1 MAVTYIS
8 IKIDRSRLRRN
19 VMSVLD
25 GVMREEH
32 DRLGR
37 IIAKV
42 EQEINELPKGYI
54 SEKKINGKNYCYLQ
68 FRENGKVKSVYI
80 KNDELDAYR
89 NLITRRNELIIK
101 LKELK
106 ADKKKL
112 EKVLR

>member
-1 MAVTYIS
+1 
-8 IKIDRSRLRRN
+8 
-19 VMSVLD
+19 MSALD

-89 NLITRRNELIIK
+89 NLIARRNELIIK

>member
-1 MAVTYIS
+1 MS
-8 IKIDRSRLRRN
+8 I
-19 VMSVLD
+19 LD

-32 DRLGR
+32 DRLSR

-80 KNDELDAYR
+80 KNNELDAYR
-89 NLITRRNELIIK
+89 DLITRRNELIIK
-101 LKELK
+101 LKGLK
-106 ADKKKL
+106 ADKSKL
-112 EKVLR
+112 EKVLGQVIDNV

>member
-1 MAVTYIS
+1 MS
-8 IKIDRSRLRRN
+8 I
-19 VMSVLD
+19 LD

-32 DRLGR
+32 DRLSR
-37 IIAKV
+37 ITAKV

-80 KNDELDAYR
+80 KNNELDAYR
-89 NLITRRNELIIK
+89 DLIDRRNELIIK
-101 LKELK
+101 LKGLK

-112 EKVLR
+112 EKVLGGR

>member
-1 MAVTYIS
+1 MS
-8 IKIDRSRLRRN
+8 I
-19 VMSVLD
+19 LD

-32 DRLGR
+32 DRLNR

-42 EQEINELPKGYI
+42 EQEISELPKGYI
-54 SEKKINGKNYCYLQ
+54 SKKEINGKNYCYLQ

-89 NLITRRNELIIK
+89 DLIARRNELIIK
-101 LKELK
+101 LKGLK

-112 EKVLR
+112 EKVLG

>member
-1 MAVTYIS
+1 MS
-8 IKIDRSRLRRN
+8 I
-19 VMSVLD
+19 LD

-32 DRLGR
+32 DRLSR

-89 NLITRRNELIIK
+89 DLIARRNELIIK
-101 LKELK
+101 LKGLK
-106 ADKKKL
+106 DDKKKL
-112 EKVLR
+112 EKVLG

>member
-1 MAVTYIS
+1 MS
-8 IKIDRSRLRRN
+8 I
-19 VMSVLD
+19 LD

-32 DRLGR
+32 DRLSR

-80 KNDELDAYR
+80 KNNELDAYR
-89 NLITRRNELIIK
+89 DLITRRNELIIK
-101 LKELK
+101 LKGLK
-106 ADKKKL
+106 ADKSKL
-112 EKVLR
+112 EKVLG